1 MNILKSYPD
10 PIYRNRSIRRWILG
24 PSLLAALVFTNAAHA
39 SVRPVTEIKPA
50 PAQEAGSGAENPSLP
65 SDTQQSPS
73 TDASLRMREHAL
85 SKNSRLLQYI
95 WHLSGKELPDFK
107 VYVYEP
113 ENHNGRSVC
122 IDAGHGE
129 NSHPAVTQKGE
140 KVYPVSDALLTEMNT
155 SMTGEKA
162 YDYGVEARSF
172 QNVYSNQETEPEYT
186 LRLALL
192 IKDRLLAKGYRVV
205 LTRNDF
211 SQNLSNGARSVLAGE
226 TSDLMVSIHTN
237 ASGAKGA
244 SGTLSFYPGDQ
255 DYMGGGFHP
264 GYTKIMGLEGHA
276 ADSKRLAE
284 LVGQNVAKEAGFMN
298 KGAHSAIL
306 RIFSYSS
313 IPTCLVEVG
322 FSDEINDAKLLTE
335 KKSEAADGIIKGI
348 EAYYQYK
355 AGNES

>member
-10 PIYRNRSIRRWILG
+10 PMHRNRSIRGLLLG
-24 PSLLAALVFTNAAHA
+24 SSLLAALIFTNAAHA

-50 PAQEAGSGAENPSLP
+50 PSQEAESGAENLSLP

-85 SKNSRLLQYI
+85 SENSKLLQYI
-95 WHLSGKELPDFK
+95 WHSAEGELPNFK
-107 VYVYEP
+107 VYIYEP
-113 ENHNGRSVC
+113 ENYNGRTVC

-129 NSHPAVTQKGE
+129 NGHPAVTQKKE
-140 KVYPVSDALLTEMNT
+140 KVYPVADSMLTGMNT
-155 SMTGEKA
+155 SMTGSKA

-172 QNVYSNQETEPEYT
+172 QNIYSKNETEPEYT
-186 LRLALL
+186 LKLALI
-192 IKDRLLAKGYRVV
+192 IKNRLLAKGYRVV

-255 DYMGGGFHP
+255 DYMDGQLHP

-276 ADSKRLAE
+276 ADSKKLAE
-284 LVGQNVAKEAGFMN
+284 LVGQNVAAEAGFAN

-355 AGNES
+355 AGN